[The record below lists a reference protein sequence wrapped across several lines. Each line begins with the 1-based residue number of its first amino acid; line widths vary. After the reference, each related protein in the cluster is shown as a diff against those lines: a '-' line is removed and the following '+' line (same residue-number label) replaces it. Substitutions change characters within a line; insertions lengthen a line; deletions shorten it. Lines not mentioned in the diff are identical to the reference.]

1 MASAKNVQ
9 KIVLDEINTILKR
22 KDPSAKPADPK
33 ERLFGG
39 ESGMDSLDLAELIV
53 RLEGI
58 FGTDPFSR
66 GQSVQTVAE
75 LIAFYER
82 EGR

>member
-1 MASAKNVQ
+1 MASAKDAR
-9 KIVLDEINTILKR
+9 KIVLDEINAILKR

-39 ESGMDSLDLAELIV
+39 ASGMDSLDLAELVV

-58 FGTDPFSR
+58 FGTDPFGS
-66 GQSVQTVAE
+66 GQSVQTIAE